1 MNTREINLLAGK
13 AYAALQVLN
22 NITWTPYCDKLHD
35 MASAEERHHRHC
47 TPSSRCFPKG
57 ASVSAAAKLFAVKR
71 IAEALTGKKKPRI
84 ADYLHWQVS
93 AFYAHSIVANYRKE
107 CRAALKGHDLA
118 ALAALSY
125 VEFVYNGAKS

>member
-22 NITWTPYCDKLHD
+22 NITWTPYRDKLHD
-35 MASAEERHHRHC
+35 MASAEERQHRHC
-47 TPSSRCFPKG
+47 TPNSWCFPKG

-71 IAEALTGKKKPRI
+71 IAEALTGEKKPSI
-84 ADYLHWQVS
+84 ADYLHCQGS

-118 ALAALSY
+118 ALAALDY
-125 VEFVYNGAKS
+125 VEFVNNGAKP